1 MSDHDES
8 PEDQNPNQAGA
19 PPTAPAVTGTPEV
32 LIDWTVG
39 DVARLP
45 SPPAAGMTDTKV
57 FHVYADELLDPIT
70 GDRVIMRSYSITI
83 KTDGK
88 HHAQEFYRLLNCMSR
103 ALKDTGQMPG
113 AEDMQLQEDGVSVTY
128 PFSPEIVKVDEPGYL
143 GNIYTLAAVTVKPQD
158 HAGNPDFWIIFGHK
172 NGPEIMHA
180 IFDWVN
186 EKNGLEKYMKD
197 RMAEVYAE
205 KKAKDEAAKKRRQKQ
220 SGT

>member
-1 MSDHDES
+1 MPDES
-8 PEDQNPNQAGA
+8 PDNQHQPQIEAGA
-19 PPTAPAVTGTPEV
+19 EPLAPAAHDTPEV
-32 LIDWTVG
+32 LVDWTVG

-57 FHVYADELLDPIT
+57 FHVYESETEP
-70 GDRVIMRSYSITI
+70 GEDRKILRSYSITI

-113 AEDMQLQEDGVSVTY
+113 AEDIQLQEDGVSVTY

-205 KKAKDEAAKKRRQKQ
+205 KKAKDEAERKKRQRQ
-220 SGT
+220 SAT